1 MAPLPMF
8 PLGSV
13 LFPTLVLPLH
23 IFEERYRA
31 LIRDVLAGGDE
42 FGVTLIERGS
52 EVGGG
57 EDRLGIGTIAD
68 VQEAAELPDGR
79 WAVIAVGTRRIQVE
93 RWFDDDPY
101 PRAEVSDLPDP
112 DPTDAELALLPEV
125 TASIRRAL
133 AKVSEIGDTA
143 TPATTE
149 FSDDPIVASYQLSA
163 LSPLSTIDQH
173 RLLCAPTVGLRLAM
187 LHELLPVAHEILD
200 SRLED
205 PGPDTS

>member
-1 MAPLPMF
+1 MAVLPMF

-31 LIRDVLAGGDE
+31 LIRDVLEGDDE

-57 EDRLGIGTIAD
+57 EDRLGIGTIAN

-79 WAVIAVGTRRIQVE
+79 WAVIAVGTRRIQVDQ
-93 RWFDDDPY
+93 WLDDDPY

-112 DPTDAELALLPEV
+112 DPTDAELEVLPEV

-149 FSDDPIVASYQLSA
+149 FSDDPVVASYQLSA

-187 LHELLPVAHEILD
+187 LQELLPVAHEILD
-200 SRLED
+200 SRLGD
-205 PGPDTS
+205 PGSDMS